1 MAMLVLVIE
10 EPECDG
16 PECHPSQGIAEARL
30 KFEAG
35 MMLAGTPKRNR
46 TGIVIP
52 TRDEWIGVNML
63 ARDGE
68 I

>member
-1 MAMLVLVIE
+1 MLVLVIE
-10 EPECDG
+10 SECDC
-16 PECHPSQGIAEARL
+16 PNCRPSDGILEARL

-35 MMLAGTPKRNR
+35 MMLAGTPKENR

-63 ARDGE
+63 DRDGE